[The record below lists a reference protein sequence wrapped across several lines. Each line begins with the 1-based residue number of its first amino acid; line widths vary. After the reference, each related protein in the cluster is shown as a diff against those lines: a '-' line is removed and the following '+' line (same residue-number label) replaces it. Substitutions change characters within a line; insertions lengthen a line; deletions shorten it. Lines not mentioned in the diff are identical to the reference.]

1 MFKYTI
7 RAVTNRRKRPVVV
20 AVTNFRDVATYI
32 RDNAAAALDPAGV
45 QGMEIYMVENQD
57 ADLFVPLNGGADE
70 V

>member
-1 MFKYTI
+1 MFRYTI
-7 RAVTNRRKRPVVV
+7 RAVTSKRKRPVVV
-20 AVTNFRDVATYI
+20 AVTNFRDVAAYI
-32 RDNAAAALDPAGV
+32 RDNAASALDPAGV